1 MGVSARPVFD
11 NTMDGSDENKYSAEP
26 ERYYPDTP
34 EQQDGMEESLLDHM
48 QHDARLD
55 SGVPPE
61 HRGAALDSIMMS
73 GLTTPEVAEEIATV
87 SPVPDGTNP
96 SMPVSFYEKG
106 VDDVDS
112 TRGPDALEDAR
123 HADADLII
131 KPPTIVVPDSS
142 VANSFREMI
151 AEFSTET
158 DTKTEDNESIEPYI
172 DTAQTD
178 APELP
183 DQTDAEDDSAGDVLE
198 ATLEPTENLSSE
210 TELVEAIDSEE
221 AELVEAI
228 SIEEDGFESAE
239 SREPDPATPGMEE
252 IPAVEQTPA
261 IANTFKLDD
270 TGESLVEVAPPF
282 PATEPVPPRNEAL
295 VEPMPHTA
303 EPEGATAANVS
314 PATRTSPDTPALA
327 EAEALVRQL
336 DEQQRASTPPAP
348 PRLLQDWTFP
358 ERSEEELVEDGDAV
372 LVARRRST
380 GKRSARRR
388 LIRWVVRMAIIA
400 ILAMGGYQGYQMYQ
414 VVMATDVELYN
425 RANAQ
430 LGREAYLEA
439 AALFNSLPERY
450 PGSPLTAD
458 AQFMGAYALTL
469 VPDVSS
475 DAPQVYAD
483 AILRLQQ
490 FMGNNPD
497 HPKRHRA
504 ETLLGM
510 MHYRTQNFEQAIAVL
525 RAPQLQKFDREA
537 YLPGLRVLAR
547 AYAAVNDVDR
557 AHTTYLRAASL
568 KENSSPD
575 QDYLELAAMYEQRA
589 QHANTADT
597 QRRYLRA
604 AVDQWDV
611 ALRLPGLLKIRKK
624 EIRQRRDIVAEELG
638 GGLIMEDGTRAPT
651 AFERST
657 TMDTPEKENHR
668 QMEQQ
673 LLYVD

>member
-1 MGVSARPVFD
+1 MGVSVRPVFD
-11 NTMDGSDENKYSAEP
+11 NTMDGSGEDKYSAEP
-26 ERYYPDTP
+26 EQYYPDTP
-34 EQQDGMEESLLDHM
+34 EQKDGMEESLLEHM

-61 HRGAALDSIMMS
+61 HRGANLDSIMMS
-73 GLTTPEVAEEIATV
+73 GLTTPEVAEEIATI

-96 SMPVSFYEKG
+96 SVPVSFYEQG

-142 VANSFREMI
+142 IANSFREMI

-158 DTKTEDNESIEPYI
+158 DTESENIKSPEPDF
-172 DTAQTD
+172 DTTQTL

-183 DQTDAEDDSAGDVLE
+183 DRTDADDATFVDVSG
-198 ATLEPTENLSSE
+198 ATLELAKNLSSE
-210 TELVEAIDSEE
+210 TELVETIP
-221 AELVEAI
+221 V
-228 SIEEDGFESAE
+228 EEDGFESAE
-239 SREPDPATPGMEE
+239 SREPDPATPDMDE
-252 IPAVEQTPA
+252 IPLVEQTPA

-270 TGESLVEVAPPF
+270 TGESLVEIAPPF
-282 PATEPVPPRNEAL
+282 PATEPEPPRDEAL
-295 VEPMPHTA
+295 VEPMPRAA
-303 EPEGATAANVS
+303 EPEGAITENLS

-327 EAEALVRQL
+327 EAESLLREL
-336 DEQQRASTPPAP
+336 EEQQGASTPPAP
-348 PRLLQDWTFP
+348 PSLLQDWTFP
-358 ERSEEELVEDGDAV
+358 ERTEEGLVEDEDAES
-372 LVARRRST
+372 VARRRST

-388 LIRWVVRMAIIA
+388 LFRWVTRVA
-400 ILAMGGYQGYQMYQ
+400 ILTILATGGYQGYRIYL
-414 VVMATDVELYN
+414 VAMATDVELYN

-430 LGREAYLEA
+430 LGREAYAEA
-439 AALFNSLPERY
+439 SALFISLPERY

-458 AQFMGAYALTL
+458 AQFMGGYALTL
-469 VPDVSS
+469 IPDVSS
-475 DAPQVYAD
+475 EAPQAYTD

-497 HPKRHRA
+497 HPKRYRA
-504 ETLLGM
+504 ETLLGVM
-510 MHYRTQNFEQAIAVL
+510 YYRTQNFEQAVAVL
-525 RAPQLQKFDREA
+525 RNPQLQKFDREA
-537 YLPGLRVLAR
+537 YLPVLRVLAR
-547 AYAAVNDVDR
+547 AYAALNDVDR
-557 AHTTYLRAASL
+557 AHTTYLRAAAL
-568 KENSSPD
+568 EENRAPD

-589 QHANTADT
+589 QHTNTADL

-611 ALRLPGLLKIRKK
+611 ALRLPGLLKIRRK

-638 GGLIMEDGTRAPT
+638 GGLMMEDGTRTPT
-651 AFERST
+651 SSEQLRQT
-657 TMDTPEKENHR
+657 GTHEKEHHR
-668 QMEQQ
+668 RTEQQ